1 MGGHG
6 DSCGSISVHKR
17 GTFEGDV
24 VTHVGPYPSIR
35 GALLWGDVVTHV
47 GPYPSIRGAL
57 LWGDMVTHV
66 GPYPSI
72 KGARLRGDVVTHM
85 SISVHKRGT
94 FAGNRR
100 HLKFG
105 MWFVSDS

>member
-1 MGGHG
+1 MSVCLCVVHTAEICENGGT
-6 DSCGSISVHKR
+6 DPDAVLR
-17 GTFEGDV
+17 
-24 VTHVGPYPSIR
+24 
-35 GALLWGDVVTHV
+35 LTHV

>member
-1 MGGHG
+1 
-6 DSCGSISVHKR
+6 
-17 GTFEGDV
+17 
-24 VTHVGPYPSIR
+24 
-35 GALLWGDVVTHV
+35 
-47 GPYPSIRGAL
+47 
-57 LWGDMVTHV
+57 V